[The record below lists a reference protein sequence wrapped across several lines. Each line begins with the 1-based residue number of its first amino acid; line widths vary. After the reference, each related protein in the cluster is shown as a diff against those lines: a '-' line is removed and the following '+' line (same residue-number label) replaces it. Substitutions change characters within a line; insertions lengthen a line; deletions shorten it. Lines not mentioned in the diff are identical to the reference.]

1 MIRILLNIITGLSLL
16 LCVASAVAWV
26 RSYRATIDTVIL
38 DRASRAPGVLTN
50 SQHAALWSRGTLR
63 FSMSSTTDTCD
74 RAEILDRIQAARRQP
89 SVEYKF
95 VQNPVEWF
103 ERSTIAKGRQR
114 FGPLTTGRIRSDTF
128 YDAKGMRATPQAAIH
143 HRAYVKEEFDVRLW
157 LVVLLFAATPS
168 VRAVRFVQ
176 RVLRRRG
183 RGRAGLCPTCG
194 YDCRSTPE
202 RHTVQCTTR
211 EARRAAC
218 CELFEKRGRGAKPLH
233 STA

>member
-1 MIRILLNIITGLSLL
+1 VRRLPRILLNVISALSLL

-38 DRASRAPGVLTN
+38 DRASPAPGVLIN
-50 SQHAALWSRGTLR
+50 SQHASLWSRGTLR
-63 FSMSSTTDTCD
+63 FSMASTTDTSD

-89 SVEYKF
+89 PVEYKF
-95 VQNPVEWF
+95 VQNPVDWF
-103 ERSTIAKGRQR
+103 ESAIVKGRQR

-183 RGRAGLCPTCG
+183 RRRAGLCPTCG
-194 YDCRSTPE
+194 YDCRATPDRCPE
-202 RHTVQCTTR
+202 CGTIP
-211 EARRAAC
+211 A
-218 CELFEKRGRGAKPLH
+218 
-233 STA
+233 